1 MRFLLK
7 KIEYSDIIPYHEYL
21 KIRKDFQDKIIKL
34 KKNRRVQVG
43 ENITFVFENRETVL
57 YQIQEMIRLEK
68 MTDERLIRN
77 EIEVFNQLIPDENE
91 LCATMLIEIFER
103 HLIKP
108 ILNSLI
114 GIHDKKI
121 FLEFDEES
129 ITPIFYEENLPDG
142 RISAVQYVK
151 FIFNEEQVK
160 KFIDT
165 KTQAKLLIKHPNYQ
179 AETIIPENVK
189 SSLIEDLTKK

>member
-1 MRFLLK
+1 MK
-7 KIEYSDIIPYHEYL
+7 KIEYTDIIPYHEYL
-21 KIRKDFQDKIIKL
+21 KVRKEFQDKIIKL

-43 ENITFVFENRETVL
+43 EHITFVFENRETVL

-68 MTDERLIRN
+68 MTDEKLIKN
-77 EIEVFNQLIPDENE
+77 EIEVFNQLIPNENE

-108 ILNSLI
+108 ILNSLS

-121 FLEFDEES
+121 FLQFNNEA
-129 ITPIFYEENLPDG
+129 ITPVFYEENTQEG

-151 FIFNEEQVK
+151 FVFTKEQVK
-160 KFIDT
+160 EFIET
-165 KTQAKLLIKHPNYQ
+165 KNPIKLLIKHPNYK
-179 AETIIPENVK
+179 AEAIIPENVK
-189 SSLIEDLTKK
+189 SSLIEDLIKK